1 MERTPAKIG
10 GLNAVIRRW
19 EFLALLIGCFV
30 IQLLFGFYF
39 PLAQF
44 LDLSLILALYLGWY
58 STPTKGMLAGLV
70 FGLAQ
75 DLAYGQLL
83 GLNGLSKTLIG
94 YTGSLVSKVFRFDL
108 LPGRFAVI
116 AGCCLLDGGIQYL
129 TLLVLEQP
137 VSSRFWSGILIK
149 AAVTAVVGS
158 LGSRFYDRY
167 KFPRKDFRRV
177 GVA

>member
-1 MERTPAKIG
+1 MDRSPAKLG

-19 EFLALLIGCFV
+19 EFFALVVGCFV
-30 IQLLFGFYF
+30 IQLLFASYF

-58 STPTKGMLAGLV
+58 SAPTKGMMAGLV

-94 YTGSLVSKVFRFDL
+94 YTGSLVSKQFRLDL

-116 AGCCLLDGGIQYL
+116 AACCLLDGAVQYL
-129 TLLVLEQP
+129 TLLILEQP
-137 VSSRFWSGILIK
+137 ISSRFWSGVLIE
-149 AAVTAVVGS
+149 AGVTSVVGS
-158 LGSRFYDRY
+158 LGSRLYDRY
-167 KFPRKDFRRV
+167 KFPRKDFRKV
-177 GVA
+177 SVA